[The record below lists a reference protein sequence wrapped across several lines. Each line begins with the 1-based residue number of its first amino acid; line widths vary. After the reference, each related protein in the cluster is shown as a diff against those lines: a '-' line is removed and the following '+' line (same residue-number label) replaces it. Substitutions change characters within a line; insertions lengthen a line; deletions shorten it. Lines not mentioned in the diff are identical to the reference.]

1 MVTNR
6 NKPTNTTAKEI
17 KQDEVVVEDNK
28 QDVED
33 KPVVETPEKETPK
46 TKSSARPKLDKNE
59 TITVVS
65 RARGKLVYKNP
76 RGYKYVFEEKG
87 DELDLEY
94 ADVQDMASAGKLFFK
109 KGWVEIV
116 DNDDAVRHF
125 RIEQFANQAF
135 DDEDLENLFQATPE
149 NIVEV
154 INSSGTNT
162 KRAIYEYAREIFLS
176 GELNDYKT
184 IKMLEEA
191 LELPID
197 PNK

>member
-6 NKPTNTTAKEI
+6 NKTTNKSEQEV
-17 KQDEVVVEDNK
+17 KQDEVVVEDSK

-33 KPVVETPEKETPK
+33 KPVAEAPEKEAPK

-76 RGYKYVFEEKG
+76 RGYKYVFEENG

-94 ADVQDMASAGKLFFK
+94 ADVQDMASSGKLFFK

-125 RIEQFANQAF
+125 RIEQFTNQAF
-135 DDEDLENLFQATPE
+135 DDEDLENLLQASPE

-154 INSSGTNT
+154 IKSSGTNT
-162 KRAIYEYAREIFLS
+162 KRAIFEFAREKFLN
-176 GELNDYKT
+176 GELTDYKT
-184 IKMLEEA
+184 IQMISDA
-191 LELPID
+191 LEIPID